1 MAYKG
6 NDVQGTTKFTGKV
19 YDEQVAKADADQKT
33 YMQVKK
39 GTREIGKFI
48 EDLDSSSTESTKA
61 GMSAPLP
68 RTGAK

>member
-1 MAYKG
+1 VAY
-6 NDVQGTTKFTGKV
+6 NDKSVQGTTKFTGKV
-19 YDEQVAKADADQKT
+19 YDEQIAKADADQKT

-39 GTREIGKFI
+39 GTREIGKQI
-48 EDLDSSSTESTKA
+48 EEMDGSSTENTSA